1 MSPQD
6 SPSVFPDLL
15 VDQASGVAQLGS
27 QAIRLRPYPAG
38 SLPCVEVDGVLL
50 VTLTVPVR
58 SVPVRSVR
66 WVREDGSSDT
76 GRVVS
81 GVES

>member
-6 SPSVFPDLL
+6 SPSAFPDLL

-38 SLPCVEVDGVLL
+38 SLPCVEVDGLLL

-58 SVPVRSVR
+58 SVR
-66 WVREDGSSDT
+66 WVHEDGTSDAD
-76 GRVVS
+76 G

>member
-1 MSPQD
+1 MSALDPIT
-6 SPSVFPDLL
+6 VFPDLL
-15 VDQASGVAQLGS
+15 VDQANGVAQLGS

-38 SLPCVEVDGVLL
+38 SLPCVEIDGVLL
-50 VTLTVPVR
+50 VTLT
-58 SVPVRSVR
+58 VPVRSVR

>member
-1 MSPQD
+1 MSQLET
-6 SPSVFPDLL
+6 FPDLL
-15 VDQASGVAQLGS
+15 VDQANGVAQLGS

-38 SLPCVEVDGVLL
+38 SLPCVEMDGVLL
-50 VTLTVPVR
+50 VTLTVPVH
-58 SVPVRSVR
+58 SVR

>member
-1 MSPQD
+1 MSRTQFD
-6 SPSVFPDLL
+6 VFPDLL

-58 SVPVRSVR
+58 SVR

-76 GRVVS
+76 GSVVS

>member
-6 SPSVFPDLL
+6 SPSAFPDLL
-15 VDQASGVAQLGS
+15 IDQANGVAQLGS

-38 SLPCVEVDGVLL
+38 SLPCVEVDGMLL

-58 SVPVRSVR
+58 SIR
-66 WVREDGSSDT
+66 WVSEDGSSDT
-76 GRVVS
+76 DG
-81 GVES
+81 GVTR

>member
-1 MSPQD
+1 MSTLGQIEA
-6 SPSVFPDLL
+6 FPDLL

-38 SLPCVEVDGVLL
+38 SLPCVEMDGLLL
-50 VTLTVPVR
+50 VTLT
-58 SVPVRSVR
+58 VPVRSVR

-76 GRVVS
+76 GSAVS
-81 GVES
+81 GVSW

>member
-1 MSPQD
+1 MSALERVE
-6 SPSVFPDLL
+6 VFPDPLI
-15 VDQASGVAQLGS
+15 DQANGVAQLGS

-38 SLPCVEVDGVLL
+38 SLPCVEMDGVLL

-58 SVPVRSVR
+58 SIR
-66 WVREDGSSDT
+66 WVREDGSSDAD
-76 GRVVS
+76 G

>member
-6 SPSVFPDLL
+6 GPSAFPDLL
-15 VDQASGVAQLGS
+15 VDQANGVAQLGS

-38 SLPCVEVDGVLL
+38 SLPCVEMDGVLL

-58 SVPVRSVR
+58 SVR
-66 WVREDGSSDT
+66 WIHEDGSSDAD
-76 GRVVS
+76 G
-81 GVES
+81 GVAS

>member
-1 MSPQD
+1 MSTLNQ
-6 SPSVFPDLL
+6 VGAFPDLMI
-15 VDQASGVAQLGS
+15 DQANGVAQLGS

-38 SLPCVEVDGVLL
+38 SLPCVEIDGVLL
-50 VTLTVPVR
+50 VTLT
-58 SVPVRSVR
+58 VPVRSVR

-81 GVES
+81 GESR

>member
-1 MSPQD
+1 MSALERVE
-6 SPSVFPDLL
+6 VFPDLL
-15 VDQASGVAQLGS
+15 IDQANGVAQLGS

-38 SLPCVEVDGVLL
+38 SLPCVEMDGVLL

-58 SVPVRSVR
+58 SIR
-66 WVREDGSSDT
+66 WVHEDGSSDADD
-76 GRVVS
+76 

>member
-6 SPSVFPDLL
+6 GPSAFPDLL
-15 VDQASGVAQLGS
+15 VDLANGVAQLGS

-38 SLPCVEVDGVLL
+38 SLPCVEVDGMLL

-58 SVPVRSVR
+58 SIR
-66 WVREDGSSDT
+66 WAHKDGSSDT
-76 GRVVS
+76 DG
-81 GVES
+81 GAES

>member
-1 MSPQD
+1 MSPLET
-6 SPSVFPDLL
+6 FPDLL
-15 VDQASGVAQLGS
+15 VDQANGVAQLGS
-27 QAIRLRPYPAG
+27 QVIRLRPYPAG

-50 VTLTVPVR
+50 VTLTI
-58 SVPVRSVR
+58 PVRSVR

-76 GRVVS
+76 GSAAS

>member
-6 SPSVFPDLL
+6 GSSAFPDLL
-15 VDQASGVAQLGS
+15 VDQANGVAQLGS

-38 SLPCVEVDGVLL
+38 SLPCAEVDGMLL

-58 SVPVRSVR
+58 SIR
-66 WVREDGSSDT
+66 WVHKDGGSDT
-76 GRVVS
+76 DG
-81 GVES
+81 GAES

>member
-1 MSPQD
+1 MSPLET
-6 SPSVFPDLL
+6 FPDLL
-15 VDQASGVAQLGS
+15 VDQANSVAQLGS

-38 SLPCVEVDGVLL
+38 SLPCVEIDGVLL
-50 VTLTVPVR
+50 VTLT
-58 SVPVRSVR
+58 VPVRSVR